1 MKARLLY
8 FLFVL
13 LSFAG
18 YSQSAVS
25 GKVTDDS
32 GEGMP
37 GVSISVKGTTNG
49 VITDADGNFSISNLP
64 SDAVLIFSFVGYV
77 TQEVSVAGRS
87 VITITL
93 KADIK
98 SLDEV
103 VVIGYGTARVK
114 ELTGS
119 VASVEGNKLT
129 SLNTVRV
136 DQALQGQVA
145 GVQVN
150 YATGSPGGS
159 ANIRIRGFTT
169 NGDNNP
175 LILVDGVPYAS
186 NEGLNAL
193 NPSDIESISV
203 LKDASAGI
211 YGVRAANGVV
221 LITTKQGKRNTATAV
236 EFSGYYGIQET
247 AKKLDLLNAREFAI
261 LKNEMFA
268 AAGLPTPYANV
279 NLGKGTDWQ
288 DKVFGTAPIQ
298 NYNLNVNG
306 GSDKATYSFGGSY
319 LDQEGI
325 VGGDKAHY
333 KRYNARLNFSFD
345 ILKNLTLHNSLL
357 YTNERRNTI
366 SENAISSVLY
376 NAINASPIASV
387 RTGDRYTYLDEVN
400 DLVNPLAQI
409 ENTFNQATTNKIFGR
424 QELVYKINSS
434 FDLSARAGYNY
445 AIVDFKAFS
454 PLVYYGAGKPQ
465 NTAINENLDP
475 VITTINGQPTP
486 ILNSVNQSTTRY
498 FDYNLEAFLNYSHTF
513 AELHKVKGTLGT
525 SFINNEGRNLSGTAY
540 NIPYNSNS
548 YADISLADGNNLLN
562 NTSSYQFVSR
572 LQSFFLRGE
581 YSYKDKYLAS
591 AVIRRDAS
599 SNFGPNNRFGYFPS
613 VSAAWVLSEES
624 FFESE
629 KIDFIKLRASYGVI
643 GNDKIPAFAYRA
655 LLGGEG
661 VYPFGDQLVTGVAF
675 GRLGNPDLKWETT
688 HQTNIGVDVSLFED
702 KVSITTDY
710 YIKKTNDLLYAPDIS
725 GVLGSAGAGTLPPF
739 VNNGDVRNR
748 GLEFLVS
755 YNDKIGEDLNFTVS
769 YNLTTIDNEMTAL
782 PVDFRD
788 SGGFSVGGNTTSRE
802 QVGLPFGAFWG
813 YKTEGVYQSTEEISS
828 RGVTQT
834 GAVPGDLIY
843 KDVNKDGTITLQ
855 DRTLLGSPIPSVIM
869 GLNGNLN
876 YKGFDLAFTL
886 YTSLGNE
893 IIRNYERQQPLAN
906 MLTYRIDRW
915 TGPGSTNSDPRITAG
930 QNGNNVLS
938 DFYVEDGSFL
948 RVKNLQIGYTLPS
961 SLVEKLYIKNL
972 RFYVAVNN
980 LATFTKYKG
989 YDPDFSTNSPLNSGI
1004 DTGYYPQART
1014 YMAGFN
1020 LKF

>member
-1 MKARLLY
+1 MKAQLLM
-8 FLFVL
+8 LLML
-13 LSFAG
+13 LSLASYG
-18 YSQSAVS
+18 QNLVT
-25 GKVTDDS
+25 GKVTDEK
-32 GEGMP
+32 GEGLP
-37 GVSISVKGTTNG
+37 GVTIAVKGTSLG
-49 VITDADGNFSISNLP
+49 VITDAEGQFTLQNVP
-64 SDAVLIFSFVGYV
+64 SDGIIVVSFIGYV
-77 TQEVSVAGRS
+77 SQELSVAGRTNFEIRLQED
-87 VITITL
+87 V
-93 KADIK
+93 KA
-98 SLDEV
+98 LDEL
-103 VVIGYGTARVK
+103 VVIGYGTAKVK

-119 VASVEGNKLT
+119 VSAVGGEKLT

-136 DQALQGQVA
+136 DQALQGQAA

-175 LILVDGVPYAS
+175 LILVDGIPYAS

-193 NPSDIESISV
+193 NPSDIETISV

-211 YGVRAANGVV
+211 YGVRAANGVI
-221 LITTKQGKRNTATAV
+221 LITTKQGKRNTAPSI

-247 AKKLDLLNAREFAI
+247 AKKLNLLNATEFAV
-261 LKNEMFA
+261 LKNEMYA

-288 DKVFGTAPIQ
+288 DKVFGQAPIQ
-298 NYNLNVNG
+298 NYNINVNG
-306 GSDKATYSFGGSY
+306 GSDKSTYSIGGSY

-333 KRYNARLNFSFD
+333 KRYNGRLNFSFD
-345 ILKNLTLHNSLL
+345 ILKNLTFHNSLM
-357 YTNERRNTI
+357 YTNETRNTL
-366 SENAISSVLY
+366 SENVISSVLY

-400 DLVNPLAQI
+400 DLINPLAQM
-409 ENTFNQATTNKIFGR
+409 ENTFNEAKTNKIFGR
-424 QELVYKINSS
+424 QELVYKINEN
-434 FDLSARAGYNY
+434 FELTGRAGYNY
-445 AIVDFKAFS
+445 AIVDFKSFS

-465 NTAINENLDP
+465 NTALNEDLDP
-475 VITTINGQPTP
+475 VITTVNGQPTP

-498 FDYNLEAFLNYSHTF
+498 FDYNLEAFLNYNMTF
-513 AELHKVKGTLGT
+513 AGVHKVKGTLGT

-562 NTSSYQFVSR
+562 NTSSYQFISR

-581 YSYKDKYLAS
+581 YSYKDKYLVS

-613 VSAAWVLSEES
+613 ASAAWVLSEES
-624 FFESE
+624 FFESNT
-629 KIDFIKLRASYGVI
+629 IDFIKLRASYGVI
-643 GNDKIPAFAYRA
+643 GNDKIPSFAYRA

-661 VYPFGDQLVTGVAF
+661 VYPFADQLVTGVAF

-688 HQTNIGVDVSLFED
+688 HQTNIGVDLSLLED
-702 KVSITTDY
+702 KISVTTDY
-710 YIKKTNDLLYAPDIS
+710 YIKNTKDLLYAPDIS
-725 GVLGSAGAGTLPPF
+725 GVLGSAGAGTQPPF

-748 GLEFLVS
+748 GFEFLVTYS
-755 YNDKIGEDLNFTVS
+755 DKIVEGLNFSVS

-813 YKTEGVYQSTEEISS
+813 YKTEGVYQSAEEVTS

-834 GAVPGDLIY
+834 GAVAGDLIY
-843 KDVNKDGTITLQ
+843 KDVNKDGTINLQ
-855 DRTLLGSPIPSVIM
+855 DRTLIGSPIPNVIM
-869 GLNGNLN
+869 GFNGNID
-876 YKGFDLAFTL
+876 YKGFDFAFTL

-906 MLTYRIDRW
+906 MLDYRIDRW
-915 TGPGSTNSDPRITAG
+915 TGAGSTNSDPRITAG

-938 DFYVEDGSFL
+938 DFFVEDGSFL
-948 RVKNLQIGYTLPS
+948 RIKNLQLGYSLPAS
-961 SLVEKLYIKNL
+961 VVEKIHANKL

-989 YDPDFSTNSPLNSGI
+989 YDPDFSSNSPLNSGI